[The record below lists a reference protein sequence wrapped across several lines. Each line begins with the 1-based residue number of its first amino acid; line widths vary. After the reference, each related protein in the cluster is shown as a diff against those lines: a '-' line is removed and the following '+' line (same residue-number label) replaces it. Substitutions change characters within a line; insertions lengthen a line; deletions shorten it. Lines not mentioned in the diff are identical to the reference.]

1 MDYDI
6 NRYFY
11 LLEQE
16 KILKKQGVSLYKVNQ
31 EDYMELL
38 SYKVRLENQKYWENR
53 QKYLLSNK

>member
-16 KILKKQGVSLYKVNQ
+16 KSLYKVNR
-31 EDYMELL
+31 EDYLELL
-38 SYKVRLENQKYWENR
+38 SYKVRLENNKYWEN
-53 QKYLLSNK
+53 